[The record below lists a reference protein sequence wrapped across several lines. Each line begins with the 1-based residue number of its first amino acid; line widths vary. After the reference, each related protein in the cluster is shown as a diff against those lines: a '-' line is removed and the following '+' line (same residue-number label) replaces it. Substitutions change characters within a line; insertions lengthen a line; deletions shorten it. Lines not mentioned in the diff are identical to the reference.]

1 MKIRTYVIS
10 QDLWIL
16 FSGWAK
22 RLGFKIPDK
31 NYFIDLSKGIASDLQ
46 SIFDKSGR
54 GINVELISS
63 DKLHKQIGWKLPKA
77 SNDAIISLDKV
88 YFAGNFQLEI
98 NRAVRKEREKWEDLD
113 ECSRPGFISIDQQFD
128 SICSKINGNNRVLV
142 VDDGCW
148 SGDSISWAVK
158 ELQKRNINVDK
169 VLVGIF
175 IDSGKSLLN
184 VPLEFI
190 IRYSADS
197 ILDWIC
203 ERDFL
208 LGAPY
213 GGRTVVDDSLCE
225 LHRKS
230 YGAYYLWGMGDYVN
244 WASLNLNEDLVKWF
258 TKQCILRAIHL
269 FCSIE
274 DLSGKPVLM
283 NDLSRLPY
291 GIEFEYNEKFIDV
304 LGRLDRKIKVC

>member
-16 FSGWAK
+16 FSIWAK
-22 RLGFKIPDK
+22 QLGFKIPDK
-31 NYFIDLSKGIASDLQ
+31 NYFTDLSQGIASDLQ
-46 SIFDKSGR
+46 SIFDKSGKR
-54 GINVELISS
+54 IDVKLISS
-63 DKLHKQIGWKLPKA
+63 DKLHKRIGWKLSKVP
-77 SNDAIISLDKV
+77 NDAIISLDKV
-88 YFAGNFQLEI
+88 YFEGDFQLEI
-98 NRAVRKEREKWEDLD
+98 NRAVQKEGEKWKDLK
-113 ECSRPGFISIDQQFD
+113 ECNRPGFISINQQFD
-128 SICSKINGNNRVLV
+128 SICSKINGNRVLV

-148 SGDSISWAVK
+148 SGNSISWAVK
-158 ELQKRNINVDK
+158 ELQKRNINVDR

-190 IRYSADS
+190 IRYSVDS

-213 GGRTVVDDSLCE
+213 GGRTVIDDPLCKS
-225 LHRKS
+225 HRKS
-230 YGAYYLWGMGDYVN
+230 YGAYYLWGMGDYTD

-258 TKQCILRAIHL
+258 TKRCILRAIYL
-269 FCSIE
+269 FRSIE

-283 NDLSRLPY
+283 SNLSRLPY
-291 GIEFEYNEKFIDV
+291 GVEFEYDEKFINV
-304 LGRLDRKIKVC
+304 LSRLDKKILVC